1 MGSSKIKEKKNKDRK
16 LPYITSYS
24 NIIRTSISTV
34 RSELRRKIYGTND
47 VTNEVNN
54 HMKIKNH
61 RKFRNLLK
69 K

>member
-1 MGSSKIKEKKNKDRK
+1 MGSSKIKKKKNKDRK

-24 NIIRTSISTV
+24 NIIGTSISTV